1 MSFDILEKITEF
13 EQWILCGTRVVVA
26 VMCSCFT
33 ILRIHHVSM
42 KSAEHVVQSWKGINV
57 IEQCFQDASLGIDVV
72 SRVL

>member
-1 MSFDILEKITEF
+1 
-13 EQWILCGTRVVVA
+13 
-26 VMCSCFT
+26 MCSCFT

-42 KSAEHVVQSWKGINV
+42 KSAEHVVQSWKSINV